1 MTNQNFKLEK
11 IEKVVYILVD
21 RQPALKGACVL
32 FLSTHSRFGAGPE
45 TLHEF
50 LNHAPTF
57 IPARFPDID
66 SLVLINVGEIIWVH
80 ELEPAAPGAAQQ
92 KVRLNL
98 KNDIEIGVEQTEV
111 LPDPNSRL
119 LDYLNNDERFIGFQ
133 LNGTR
138 IHINKS
144 KITRSVEDESTNSI
158 QPPIGK

>member
-1 MTNQNFKLEK
+1 MANQNFKLEK
-11 IEKVVYILVD
+11 LEKIVHILVD
-21 RQPALKGACVL
+21 RQPALEGTCVL

-45 TLHEF
+45 TLNEF
-50 LNHAPTF
+50 LNNAPTF

-80 ELEPAAPGAAQQ
+80 EMEPAPPQAVQQ

-98 KNDIEIGVEQTEV
+98 KNDVEIGVEQTEV

-119 LDYLNNDERFIGFQ
+119 LDYLNGGERFISFL
-133 LNGTR
+133 LNDTR

-144 KITRSVEDESTNSI
+144 KITRSAEDGSTN
-158 QPPIGK
+158 